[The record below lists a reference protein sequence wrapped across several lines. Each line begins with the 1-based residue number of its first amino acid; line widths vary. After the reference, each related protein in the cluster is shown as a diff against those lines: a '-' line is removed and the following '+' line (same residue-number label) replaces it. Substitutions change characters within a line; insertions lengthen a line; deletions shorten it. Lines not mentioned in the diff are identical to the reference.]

1 MLVVGDVSS
10 SWANFI
16 LITISILSIGFSAGS
31 ALVLFIAYQFFLN
44 NVNKSTAA
52 VISCALLLIAVVGI
66 QVSHL
71 EFFIGDANPL
81 QSQLYRFWLFLVAP
95 MFFFFSRFI
104 LLPEAKIPPIMLVHF
119 IPLLLSF
126 FVPVDIAIPLI
137 FMIGSAYCLWLAS
150 MVYGLRAQ
158 RKRFNIEM
166 FFFGLFSIQ
175 AVMVLIFGFAIPYID
190 VAYFY
195 LIYTNSIGLAF
206 LLIVA
211 ALIVFPDL
219 LAELAEVAKI
229 SYSAS
234 TLADVD
240 VETKLFEL
248 EKLIATA
255 DIYQNEQL
263 NLALLAEAMDLSSHQ
278 LSELINVHYGIG
290 FSRYIRERRVD
301 IAKRLLVDEPDASV
315 LSISLETGF
324 QSQSNFYAAFKEIT
338 GEPPGSYR
346 KRHLPAS

>member
-1 MLVVGDVSS
+1 MLVVGDISS
-10 SWANFI
+10 SWADFI

-44 NVNKSTAA
+44 NVNKSKAA

-71 EFFIGDANPL
+71 GFFISDANPL

-104 LLPEAKIPPIMLVHF
+104 LLPEAKIPSIMLLHF
-119 IPLLLSF
+119 IPLLASF
-126 FVPVDIAIPLI
+126 FLPVDIAIPLI
-137 FMIGSAYCLWLAS
+137 FMVGSAYCLWLAS
-150 MVYGLRAQ
+150 MIYGLRAQ
-158 RKRFNIEM
+158 RKRFNIEI
-166 FFFGLFSIQ
+166 FFFGLFSVQ
-175 AVMVLIFGFAIPYID
+175 AVVVLIFGFSIPYID
-190 VAYFY
+190 VTFFY

-206 LLIVA
+206 FLIVA

-229 SYSAS
+229 SYSAT
-234 TLADVD
+234 TLVD
-240 VETKLFEL
+240 VNVHDKLSKL
-248 EKLIATA
+248 EKLMETPEV
-255 DIYQNEQL
+255 YQNEQL
-263 NLALLAEAMDLSSHQ
+263 NLALLAEEAGLTSHQ
-278 LSELINVHYGIG
+278 LSELINVHYGMG
-290 FSRYIRERRVD
+290 FSRFIRERRIDV
-301 IAKRLLVDEPDASV
+301 AKRLLVEEPDASV

-346 KRHLPAS
+346 KRHFSVS

>member
-1 MLVVGDVSS
+1 M
-10 SWANFI
+10 I
-16 LITISILSIGFSAGS
+16 ITSILSIGFSVGS
-31 ALVLFIAYQFFLN
+31 AMVLFIAYLFFLN
-44 NVNKSTAA
+44 NVNKSPAA
-52 VISCALLLIAVVGI
+52 IISCALLLIAVAAI
-66 QVSHL
+66 QLAHL
-71 EFFIGDANPL
+71 NFFIGDTNPL
-81 QSQLYRFWLFLVAP
+81 QSPIYRFWLFLVAP

-104 LLPEAKIPPIMLVHF
+104 LLPEAKIPPLMLVHF
-119 IPLLLSF
+119 IPLLLNF
-126 FVPVDIAIPLI
+126 FLPVDIAIPLI

-150 MVYGLRAQ
+150 MIYGLRAQ

-175 AVMVLIFGFAIPYID
+175 AVIVLIFGFSIPYINIT
-190 VAYFY
+190 YFY

-206 LLIVA
+206 FLIVS

-234 TLADVD
+234 TLTEVD
-240 VETKLFEL
+240 VEARLLDL
-248 EKLIATA
+248 ENQIAMP
-255 DIYQNEQL
+255 DNYQNEQL
-263 NLALLAEAMDLSSHQ
+263 NLALLAEAVGLTSHQ

-301 IAKRLLVDEPDASV
+301 IAKRLLIDQPDASI
-315 LSISLETGF
+315 LSISLDTGF

-346 KRHLPAS
+346 KRQVTNS